1 MTSHQNMNPLKDW
14 TAETT
19 ESIAARLEA
28 AKASQAQIRLT
39 LGTMA
44 VISVMMLIASYNA
57 YLSYDYNWITKRCPE
72 TITADEP
79 NVLTKQ
85 AYSDWAASRI
95 VMISLL
101 GIRVSVDDAAV
112 LGTAVLFV
120 LSLWLLLVARRENH
134 TIGFLLRDTDTSHRA
149 RNGEPSVTP
158 STERPPELDSD
169 GKRWLIYHTII
180 SNSLFVIFDRLQP
193 VRTLAGPN
201 SLMATT
207 EDKDKDDGWLDRVGL
222 SLIRSFF
229 FCFPVIACLVVFG
242 LDSWSYF
249 GFDPFSSGCE
259 GDGATTFFRRTRVL
273 FLMFWIP
280 LTICCIKSNRYSRL
294 TERVLHKY
302 GRRLSAY
309 YLKRKQ
315 TAKS

>member
-1 MTSHQNMNPLKDW
+1 MTSHQNMNRLEDW
-14 TAETT
+14 TAETP
-19 ESIAARLEA
+19 ESIAARLEG
-28 AKASQAQIRLT
+28 AKASQAQIRFT

-57 YLSYDYNWITKRCPE
+57 YLSYDYNWITKICPD
-72 TITADEP
+72 TIAANDTNA
-79 NVLTKQ
+79 LKKQ
-85 AYSDWAASRI
+85 AYIDWAASRT
-95 VMISLL
+95 VLISLL

-134 TIGFLLRDTDTSHRA
+134 TIGFLLRDTDTA
-149 RNGEPSVTP
+149 RHAGNGEPSVTP
-158 STERPPELDSD
+158 STERPPEVYSD

-193 VRTLAGPN
+193 VRTLAGPD

-207 EDKDKDDGWLDRVGL
+207 EHERDGWLGRVGL
-222 SLIRSFF
+222 RLIRSFF
-229 FCFPVIACLVVFG
+229 FYFPVIASLVVLG

-249 GFDPFSSGCE
+249 RFDPFNSGCE
-259 GDGATTFFRRTRVL
+259 WDGDTSFFRRTRVL
-273 FLMFWIP
+273 FLVFWFP
-280 LTICCIKSNRYSRL
+280 LTICCMKSNRYSRL
-294 TERVLHKY
+294 TEGVLREY
-302 GRRLSAY
+302 G
-309 YLKRKQ
+309 LKLFAHLIQKQ